1 MIDAV
6 QLLRARYTTSEA
18 AHVMADHISGL
29 GTTSDLSGSPV
40 LQESEATQAAQ
51 TELTAIFPGTKFT
64 CGTIHNDNCARIQL
78 SYPNSTTVEVNVS
91 YDVPMIV
98 LGDFI
103 TISADISRFLDKSV
117 TTTQL
122 AEVEQATFGF

>member
-1 MIDAV
+1 MSTPSYCTNRHLGVVSLELAVSFISLVTLSLFMIDAV

-78 SYPNSTTVEVNVS
+78 SYPNTS
-91 YDVPMIV
+91 
-98 LGDFI
+98 
-103 TISADISRFLDKSV
+103 
-117 TTTQL
+117 
-122 AEVEQATFGF
+122 